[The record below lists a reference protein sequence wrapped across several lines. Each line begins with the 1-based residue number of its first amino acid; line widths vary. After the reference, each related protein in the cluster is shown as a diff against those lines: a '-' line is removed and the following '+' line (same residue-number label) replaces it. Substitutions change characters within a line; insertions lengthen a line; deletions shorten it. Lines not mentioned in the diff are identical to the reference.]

1 MAVMDHP
8 LTVVERA
15 YRAWRRRTSSSS
27 APLTRRSAGTRR
39 TGFYAGDYIGRDQV
53 AQLLRD
59 LLSDFGRFE
68 IKPIKFAAYEDMVA
82 VLRTYEGVGKVTG
95 FEFEDRFIH
104 LWKVNDGRAEWMG
117 LYRESGPAFRDLDR
131 LTGVARSGDFAQP
144 PSRPRSR
151 PRRRRGPLAT
161 SRSLLR
167 TP

>member
-1 MAVMDHP
+1 M
-8 LTVVERA
+8 
-15 YRAWRRRTSSSS
+15 
-27 APLTRRSAGTRR
+27 TRRSAGTRR
-39 TGFYAGDYIGRDQV
+39 TGFPTPTTTSAAIRSRSFS
-53 AQLLRD
+53 RD

-82 VLRTYEGVGKVTG
+82 VLGTYEGVGKVTG

-144 PSRPRSR
+144 PTPTSIASSTTPRS
-151 PRRRRGPLAT
+151 A
-161 SRSLLR
+161 SHQSLPPSHTVSDSLSLG
-167 TP
+167 

>member
-15 YRAWRRRTSSSS
+15 YRAWEEHDFVEALCALDPEVRWHQEDGL
-27 APLTRRSAGTRR
+27 P
-39 TGFYAGDYIGRDQV
+39 YAGDYVGRDQV

-82 VLRTYEGVGKVTG
+82 VLGTYEGVGKVTG

-144 PSRPRSR
+144 PPPDLDRVLDDAAVR
-151 PRRRRGPLAT
+151 
-161 SRSLLR
+161 
-167 TP
+167 